1 VSAWDAWIGRSQ
13 EQADYLNPA
22 LVQRFRATF
31 DQAGDDAGVPQGVH
45 WCLCTPEASTATLG
59 VDGHPQKGG
68 FMPPIPQPR
77 RMWASS
83 AVTFHAALSPGA
95 KIMRRTTIVGVAE
108 KAGSTGPLIF
118 VTLDHETFADGVLAV
133 SDRQTLVYRD
143 APPQGAMPAPP
154 LPFAPASADK
164 ARWPVARV
172 ITPSEALLF
181 RYSAL
186 TFNTHRIHYDAP
198 YAIAEEGYHG
208 LVVHGPLTATLLL
221 DLAARTYG
229 PNCLASFSMR
239 GQSPAIVGEP
249 LHLQLRADDSALTF
263 QACDATGR
271 VIMSADGVLA

>member
-1 VSAWDAWIGRSQ
+1 MASWDAWIGRAQ
-13 EQADYLNPA
+13 EQEDHLTPA
-22 LVQRFRATF
+22 SLQRFRATF
-31 DQAGDDAGVPQGVH
+31 DQAGGDAGVPQGVH

-59 VDGHPQKGG
+59 IDGHPRKGG
-68 FMPPIPQPR
+68 FMPPIAQPR

-83 AVTFHAALSPGA
+83 AVTFHAPLSVGGA
-95 KIMRRTTIVGVAE
+95 ILRRTTIAGVAE
-108 KAGSTGPLIF
+108 KVGSTGSLIF
-118 VTLDHETFADGVLAV
+118 VTLDHETFVDGVLAV
-133 SDRQTLVYRD
+133 SDRQSLVYRD
-143 APPQGAMPAPP
+143 APTPVTAPTAPPAPP
-154 LPFAPASADK
+154 TMDAAN
-164 ARWPVARV
+164 WPVERI

-198 YAIAEEGYHG
+198 YAVAEEGYSG

-249 LHLQLRADDSALTF
+249 LHLQLRADGAAITF

-271 VIMSADGVLA
+271 VIMSAQGVLAQA

>member
-1 VSAWDAWIGRSQ
+1 MANWDAWIGRAQ
-13 EQADYLNPA
+13 EQADDLTPA
-22 LVQRFRATF
+22 LVRRFRATF
-31 DQAGDDAGVPQGVH
+31 DHADDDAGVPQGMH

-83 AVTFHAALSPGA
+83 AVTFHAALSSGA
-95 KIMRRTTIVGVAE
+95 KITRRTTIAAMAE
-108 KAGSTGPLIF
+108 KMGSTGPLLF
-118 VTLDHETFADGVLAV
+118 VTLDHYTFADGVMAV
-133 SDRQTLVYRD
+133 SDRQSLVYRD
-143 APPQGAMPAPP
+143 APPQGAMPTPP
-154 LPFAPASADK
+154 LPPTPTSADT
-164 ARWPVARV
+164 ASWPVERV

-186 TFNTHRIHYDAP
+186 TFNSHRIHYDAP
-198 YAIAEEGYHG
+198 YAIADEGYRG

-263 QACDATGR
+263 QASDATGR
-271 VIMSADGVLA
+271 VIMRADGILT